1 MSLAPAPR
9 ANTMSDDIKMSKASS
24 NHDTEAMT
32 MDIQYGHA
40 QKQEIRDLDPALRFT
55 NSEEIEYTAEEG
67 KNVLSKIDRVMMP
80 LLCWV
85 YLIQF
90 ADKTSLNYASLMG
103 IREDTHLDPNSQQYS
118 WASSIF
124 YAGYIFWESVFFS
137 IPIVVQVTNPV
148 LRFPTTYLIR
158 RLPLGKYTSINI
170 LLWGI
175 ALVCHAAT
183 HNYASLLCVRFFLG
197 AFEATVTPAFVLFTS
212 CWYKQSEQAR
222 RMGFWLSC
230 NGVAQIVIGPIAYGL
245 SGVQGTS
252 IAVWKILFLVL
263 GLPTVITGVLYFWYM
278 PDNQIQA
285 RFLNHREKL
294 IAIDRIRGNF
304 QGIGNQK
311 WKWSQFL
318 EAFRDPRTYLY
329 ALFSLLMNIPNGGI
343 TTFGSIII
351 SSFGF
356 PNRMS
361 LILNMPMGIVDIVCK
376 LGLTYLSDR
385 FLDRTLFAI
394 IAILIPMVG
403 GIMMI
408 VIPLHAKPGLLIGY
422 YLIGAAG
429 TAWCLVMVMI
439 SNNTLGYTKKATVNG
454 LQILAYAA
462 GNWIGPQTFRSTQA
476 PEYFDGKLMVAIM
489 YALAAATLVAIRVI
503 NIIENKRRDLRAID
517 EPEASTATIGTE
529 FLDLT
534 DFEQPAFRYVL

>member
-1 MSLAPAPR
+1 MSTESNEL
-9 ANTMSDDIKMSKASS
+9 KLSKLPS
-24 NHDTEAMT
+24 NHDMERVTT
-32 MDIQYGHA
+32 DVQFGDF
-40 QKQEIRDLDPALRFT
+40 KRQESRDLDPALQFLG
-55 NSEEIEYTAEEG
+55 SEVIEYTPAEA
-67 KNVLSKIDRVMMP
+67 KKVLSKIDRVLMP

-103 IREDTHLDPNSQQYS
+103 IREDTHLAPNSQQYS
-118 WASSIF
+118 WVSSIF
-124 YAGYIFWESVFFS
+124 YAGYICWE
-137 IPIVVQVTNPV
+137 
-148 LRFPTTYLIR
+148 FPTTYLLR
-158 RLPLGKYTSINI
+158 RLPLGKYTSVNI

-175 ALVCHAAT
+175 ALACHAAT

-212 CWYKQSEQAR
+212 CWYKQEEQAK

-230 NGVAQIVIGPIAYGL
+230 NGVAQLLIGPIAFGL
-245 SGVQGTS
+245 AGVHGTA
-252 IAVWKILFLVL
+252 IAVWKILFLVF
-263 GLPTVITGVLYFWYM
+263 GLPTVITGILYLWYM

-304 QGIGNQK
+304 QGIGNHT
-311 WKWSQFL
+311 WKWPQFF

-329 ALFSLLMNIPNGGI
+329 VLFSL
-343 TTFGSIII
+343 
-351 SSFGF
+351 SFGF
-356 PNRMS
+356 SDRMS
-361 LILNMPMGIVDIVCK
+361 LILNMPMGLVDIVCK
-376 LGLTYLSDR
+376 LGLTYLSDK
-385 FLDRTLFAI
+385 FFDRTLFAT
-394 IAILIPMVG
+394 IAIMIPMIG
-403 GIMMI
+403 GIMMV
-408 VIPLHAKPGLLIGY
+408 VIPLHAKAALLIGY

-489 YALAAATLVAIRVI
+489 YALAAVTLVVIRVI
-503 NIIENKRRDLRAID
+503 NIVENRRRDRG
-517 EPEASTATIGTE
+517 ASDDPDAAHSTGGSE

>member
-1 MSLAPAPR
+1 M
-9 ANTMSDDIKMSKASS
+9 
-24 NHDTEAMT
+24 H
-32 MDIQYGHA
+32 
-40 QKQEIRDLDPALRFT
+40 FF
-55 NSEEIEYTAEEG
+55 NSILVQFV
-67 KNVLSKIDRVMMP
+67 NP
-80 LLCWV
+80 L
-85 YLIQF
+85 F
-90 ADKTSLNYASLMG
+90 
-103 IREDTHLDPNSQQYS
+103 
-118 WASSIF
+118 
-124 YAGYIFWESVFFS
+124 
-137 IPIVVQVTNPV
+137 
-148 LRFPTTYLIR
+148 RFPTTYFIR

-183 HNYASLLCVRFFLG
+183 HNYATLLTVRFFLG

-212 CWYKQSEQAR
+212 CWYKQGEQAK

-230 NGVAQIVIGPIAYGL
+230 NGVAQIVIGAIAYGL
-245 SGVQGTS
+245 AGVQGTT

-263 GLPTVITGVLYFWYM
+263 GLPTVITGILYLWYM

-304 QGIGNQK
+304 QGIGNQT
-311 WKWSQFL
+311 WKWSQFF

-356 PNRMS
+356 SKRMS
-361 LILNMPMGIVDIVCK
+361 LILNMPMGLVDIVCK

-385 FLDRTLFAI
+385 FFDRTLFAF

-408 VIPLHAKPGLLIGY
+408 VIPFHAKAGLLIGY

-489 YALAAATLVAIRVI
+489 YALAAATLIIIRVV
-503 NIIENKRRDLRAID
+503 NILENKRRDRRAID
-517 EPEASTATIGTE
+517 EPASSSATVGTE

>member
-1 MSLAPAPR
+1 
-9 ANTMSDDIKMSKASS
+9 
-24 NHDTEAMT
+24 
-32 MDIQYGHA
+32 
-40 QKQEIRDLDPALRFT
+40 
-55 NSEEIEYTAEEG
+55 
-67 KNVLSKIDRVMMP
+67 
-80 LLCWV
+80 
-85 YLIQF
+85 
-90 ADKTSLNYASLMG
+90 
-103 IREDTHLDPNSQQYS
+103 
-118 WASSIF
+118 
-124 YAGYIFWESVFFS
+124 
-137 IPIVVQVTNPV
+137 
-148 LRFPTTYLIR
+148 
-158 RLPLGKYTSINI
+158 
-170 LLWGI
+170 
-175 ALVCHAAT
+175 
-183 HNYASLLCVRFFLG
+183 
-197 AFEATVTPAFVLFTS
+197 
-212 CWYKQSEQAR
+212 
-222 RMGFWLSC
+222 
-230 NGVAQIVIGPIAYGL
+230 
-245 SGVQGTS
+245 
-252 IAVWKILFLVL
+252 
-263 GLPTVITGVLYFWYM
+263 M

-285 RFLNHREKL
+285 RFLSHREKL

-385 FLDRTLFAI
+385 FLDRTLFAM

>member
-1 MSLAPAPR
+1 MSVTEGSMTTQPNEKKVSPVPP
-9 ANTMSDDIKMSKASS
+9 NDDVEQL
-24 NHDTEAMT
+24 DTE
-32 MDIQYGHA
+32 IQPGEVKHGGTG
-40 QKQEIRDLDPALRFT
+40 DVDPALQFLAA
-55 NSEEIEYTAEEG
+55 EAIEYTPEESR
-67 KNVLSKIDRVMMP
+67 KVLFKIDRVLMP

-118 WASSIF
+118 WVSSIF
-124 YAGYIFWESVFFS
+124 YAGYIFWD
-137 IPIVVQVTNPV
+137 
-148 LRFPTTYLIR
+148 
-158 RLPLGKYTSINI
+158 
-170 LLWGI
+170 
-175 ALVCHAAT
+175 
-183 HNYASLLCVRFFLG
+183 YAGLLCVRFFLG

-212 CWYKQSEQAR
+212 CWYKQDEQAK
-222 RMGFWLSC
+222 RMGFWLAC
-230 NGVAQIVIGPIAYGL
+230 NGFAQILIAAIAYGL
-245 SGVQGTS
+245 SGVQTSS

-263 GLPTVITGVLYFWYM
+263 GLPTVLTGALYFWLM
-278 PDNQIQA
+278 PDDQIHA
-285 RFLNHREKL
+285 RFLSHREKL
-294 IAIDRIRGNF
+294 IAVDRIRGNF
-304 QGIGNQK
+304 QGIGSHT
-311 WKWSQFL
+311 WKWAHFF

-329 ALFSLLMNIPNGGI
+329 VLFSLLMNIPNGGI
-343 TTFGSIII
+343 TTFGSIVI

-356 PNRMS
+356 SSRMS
-361 LILNMPMGIVDIVCK
+361 LLLNMPMGLVDIVCK

-385 FLDRTLFAI
+385 FLDRTIFAI

-403 GIMMI
+403 GILMI
-408 VIPLHAKPGLLIGY
+408 VLPLHAKAGLLVGY
-422 YLIGAAG
+422 YFIGAAG
-429 TAWCLVMVMI
+429 TSWCLVMVMI

-489 YALAAATLVAIRVI
+489 YALAAVTLLAIRLV
-503 NIIENKRRDLRAID
+503 NIFENRRRDRKGLSNPAG
-517 EPEASTATIGTE
+517 ENVAIGTE

>member
-1 MSLAPAPR
+1 MTTGPNDMKLSEVP
-9 ANTMSDDIKMSKASS
+9 SKR
-24 NHDTEAMT
+24 DTEQAIT
-32 MDIQYGHA
+32 DVQDGDL
-40 QKQEIRDLDPALRFT
+40 KQHEIRDLDPALQFM
-55 NSEEIEYTAEEG
+55 NAEETEYTPDEAQY
-67 KNVLSKIDRVMMP
+67 VLSKIDRVLMP

-118 WASSIF
+118 WVSSIF
-124 YAGYIFWESVFFS
+124 YAGYIFWEYLVSS
-137 IPIVVQVTNPV
+137 PIAITFQILMHD
-148 LRFPTTYLIR
+148 LRFPTTYLLR
-158 RLPLGKYTSINI
+158 RLPLGKYTSVNI
-170 LLWGI
+170 LVWGI
-175 ALVCHAAT
+175 ALVCHATA

-212 CWYKQSEQAR
+212 CWYKQEEQAK
-222 RMGFWLSC
+222 RMGLWLSC
-230 NGVAQIVIGPIAYGL
+230 NGLAQLLIGPIAYGL
-245 SGVQGTS
+245 AGVQGTT

-263 GLPTVITGVLYFWYM
+263 GLPTILTGVLYLWYM
-278 PDNQIQA
+278 PDNQVQA

-304 QGIGNQK
+304 QGIGNQV
-311 WKWSQFL
+311 WKWSQFF

-329 ALFSLLMNIPNGGI
+329 VLFSLLMNIPNGGI

-356 PNRMS
+356 SNRMS
-361 LILNMPMGIVDIVCK
+361 LILNMPMGIVDITCK

-385 FLDRTLFAI
+385 FFDRTLFAI
-394 IAILIPMVG
+394 IAILIPMIG

-408 VIPLHAKPGLLIGY
+408 VIPVEAKAGLLIGY
-422 YLIGAAG
+422 YFIGAAG

-454 LQILAYAA
+454 LQIVAYAA

-489 YALAAATLVAIRVI
+489 YAMAAVTLVAIRVI
-503 NIIENKRRDLRAID
+503 NIIENKRRDCKAIE
-517 EPEASTATIGTE
+517 EPDTAHATPGSE

>member
-1 MSLAPAPR
+1 MTTVSNDMKLSEVP
-9 ANTMSDDIKMSKASS
+9 SKR
-24 NHDTEAMT
+24 DTEQAV
-32 MDIQYGHA
+32 MDIQDGDL
-40 QKQEIRDLDPALRFT
+40 KQHEVRDIDPALQFM
-55 NSEEIEYTAEEG
+55 NAEEIEYTPDEA
-67 KNVLSKIDRVMMP
+67 KKVLSKIDRVLMP

-103 IREDTHLDPNSQQYS
+103 IREDTHLDAHSQQYS
-118 WASSIF
+118 WVSSIF
-124 YAGYIFWESVFFS
+124 YAGYIFWE
-137 IPIVVQVTNPV
+137 
-148 LRFPTTYLIR
+148 FPTTYLLR
-158 RLPLGKYTSINI
+158 RLPLGKYSSLNI

-212 CWYKQSEQAR
+212 CC
-222 RMGFWLSC
+222 C
-230 NGVAQIVIGPIAYGL
+230 NGLAQLLIGPIAYGL
-245 SGVQGTS
+245 AGVHGTT
-252 IAVWKILFLVL
+252 IAVWKILFLVF
-263 GLPTVITGVLYFWYM
+263 GLPTVLTGILYLWYM

-304 QGIGNQK
+304 QGIGSQT
-311 WKWSQFL
+311 WKWPQFF

-329 ALFSLLMNIPNGGI
+329 VLFSLLMNIPNGGI

-356 PNRMS
+356 SNRMS
-361 LILNMPMGIVDIVCK
+361 LILNMPMGLVDIACK

-385 FLDRTLFAI
+385 FFDRTLFAI
-394 IAILIPMVG
+394 IAIMIPMIG
-403 GIMMI
+403 GIMMT
-408 VIPLHAKPGLLIGY
+408 VIPLDAKAALLVGY
-422 YLIGAAG
+422 YFIGAAG

-489 YALAAATLVAIRVI
+489 YALAAVTLAVIRVI
-503 NIIENKRRDLRAID
+503 NIVENKRRDRKAIED
-517 EPEASTATIGTE
+517 SDAAHATPGSE